1 MKIIAVA
8 NQKGGVG
15 KTTTAANLAACLAEA
30 GHETLLIDL
39 DPQANASS
47 ALGVAAL
54 EGRSLHGI
62 LTDEEGTRSLAEQI
76 QPTALERLY
85 IVTAELD
92 LAGCE
97 IQLAA
102 DEHRL
107 TRLRR
112 VLENYRASQP
122 PIDFILIDCPPSL
135 GVLMTNAL
143 AAADSVLVPLQCEYL
158 ALEGLAKILEMIE
171 RIKQISGNTALVLE
185 GIVLTMYDARTN
197 LSHEVVTSV
206 RSHLGAKVFET
217 IIPRS
222 VRLGEAPSHGKSI
235 IAYDPSGIGAQS
247 YRELAREFLKRQHCN
262 EATGN
267 MEPDQLLRCRRSIT
281 SGYLPEGVHDDDSG
295 TRLARAV
302 GDQSETGNAL
312 GTAAG
317 VS

>member
-15 KTTTAANLAACLAEA
+15 KTTTAVNLAACLAEL

-47 ALGVAAL
+47 AVGMAAV
-54 EGRSLHGI
+54 EGRSLFSV
-62 LTDEEGTRSLAEQI
+62 LTDEGGTRSLAEQI
-76 QPTALERLY
+76 QPTSIERLH

-112 VLENYRASQP
+112 VLQNYRASEP
-122 PIDFILIDCPPSL
+122 AIKYVLIDCPPSL

-171 RIKQISGNTALVLE
+171 RIKQVSGNAALELE

-206 RSHLGAKVFET
+206 RSHLGTKVFET

-235 IAYDPSGIGAQS
+235 IDYDPVGAGAQS
-247 YRELAREFLKRQHCN
+247 YRALAQEFVCRQ
-262 EATGN
+262 T
-267 MEPDQLLRCRRSIT
+267 
-281 SGYLPEGVHDDDSG
+281 
-295 TRLARAV
+295 
-302 GDQSETGNAL
+302 
-312 GTAAG
+312 
-317 VS
+317 

>member
-15 KTTTAANLAACLAEA
+15 KTTTTVNLAAALAEA
-30 GHETLLIDL
+30 GRRVLVIDL

-47 ALGVAAL
+47 ALGVTATP
-54 EGRSLHGI
+54 GRSLHSI
-62 LTDEEGTRSLAEQI
+62 LTGDENARSFTEQI
-76 QPTALERLY
+76 QPTSTENLS

-112 VLENYRASQP
+112 VLEQYRAGQP
-122 PIDFILIDCPPSL
+122 PIDFVLIDCPPSL

-171 RIKQISGNTALVLE
+171 RIKQVSGNSALALE

-197 LSHEVVTSV
+197 LSQQVVTDV
-206 RSHLGAKVFET
+206 RGYLGQKVFET

-222 VRLGEAPSHGKSI
+222 IRLGEAPGHGKTI
-235 IAYDPSGIGAQS
+235 IAYDPTGMGAQS
-247 YRELAREFLKRQHCN
+247 YRELAREFIARQ
-262 EATGN
+262 G
-267 MEPDQLLRCRRSIT
+267 
-281 SGYLPEGVHDDDSG
+281 
-295 TRLARAV
+295 
-302 GDQSETGNAL
+302 
-312 GTAAG
+312 
-317 VS
+317 

>member
-1 MKIIAVA
+1 MKIIALA

-15 KTTTAANLAACLAEA
+15 KTTTAVNLAACLAEA
-30 GHETLLIDL
+30 GREVLLIDL

-47 ALGVAAL
+47 ALGLEAT
-54 EGRSLHGI
+54 EGRSLYGV
-62 LTDEEGTRSLAEQI
+62 LTDHDGTRSLAEQI
-76 QPTALERLY
+76 QPTSLAHLH

-107 TRLRR
+107 IRLRR
-112 VLENYRASQP
+112 VLEDYRASAP
-122 PIDFILIDCPPSL
+122 PVEFVLIDCPPSL

-158 ALEGLAKILEMIE
+158 ALEGLAKILQMIE
-171 RIKQISGNTALVLE
+171 RIKQVSGNEALQLE

-206 RSHLGAKVFET
+206 REHLGDKVFKT

-222 VRLGEAPSHGKSI
+222 VRLGEAPSHGRAI
-235 IAYDPSGIGAQS
+235 VEYDPTGAGAES
-247 YRELAREFLKRQHCN
+247 YRQLAREFIKRQK
-262 EATGN
+262 
-267 MEPDQLLRCRRSIT
+267 
-281 SGYLPEGVHDDDSG
+281 
-295 TRLARAV
+295 
-302 GDQSETGNAL
+302 
-312 GTAAG
+312 
-317 VS
+317 

>member
-15 KTTTAANLAACLAEA
+15 KTTTSVNLAACLADA
-30 GHETLLIDL
+30 GREVLLIDL

-47 ALGVAAL
+47 AIGAEVAD
-54 EGRSLHGI
+54 GRSLYGV
-62 LTDEEGTRSLAEQI
+62 LTDMSGTRSLAEQI
-76 QPTALERLY
+76 QPSSIERLHV
-85 IVTAELD
+85 VTAELD

-112 VLENYRASQP
+112 VMENYRASQP
-122 PIDFILIDCPPSL
+122 AIEFVVIDCPPSL

-171 RIKQISGNTALVLE
+171 RIKQISGNSALELE
-185 GIVLTMYDARTN
+185 GIVMTMYDARTN
-197 LSHEVVTSV
+197 LSHEVVKSV
-206 RSHLGAKVFET
+206 RDHLGHKVFNT

-222 VRLGEAPSHGKSI
+222 VRLGEAPSYGKSI
-235 IAYDPSGIGAQS
+235 IHYDPSGVGAQS
-247 YRELAREFLKRQHCN
+247 YRELAREFLSRQ
-262 EATGN
+262 G
-267 MEPDQLLRCRRSIT
+267 
-281 SGYLPEGVHDDDSG
+281 
-295 TRLARAV
+295 
-302 GDQSETGNAL
+302 
-312 GTAAG
+312 
-317 VS
+317 

>member
-1 MKIIAVA
+1 MKIIAIA

-15 KTTTAANLAACLAEA
+15 KTTTTVNLAAALAEA
-30 GHETLLIDL
+30 GHQILVIDL

-47 ALGVAAL
+47 ALGVPVTA
-54 EGRSLHGI
+54 GRSLHAI
-62 LTDEEGTRSLAEQI
+62 LTGDESAGSLAEHI
-76 QPTALERLY
+76 QPTSTERLS
-85 IVTAELD
+85 IITAELD

-112 VLENYRASQP
+112 VLESYRATQP
-122 PIDFILIDCPPSL
+122 PVEFILIDCPPSL

-171 RIKQISGNTALVLE
+171 RIKQVSGNGSLLLE

-197 LSHEVVTSV
+197 LSQQVVTDV
-206 RSHLGAKVFET
+206 RGYLGRKVFET

-222 VRLGEAPSHGKSI
+222 IRLGEAPGHGKSVL
-235 IAYDPSGIGAQS
+235 AYDPSGAGAQS
-247 YRELAREFLKRQHCN
+247 YRELAREFLSRQ
-262 EATGN
+262 
-267 MEPDQLLRCRRSIT
+267 S
-281 SGYLPEGVHDDDSG
+281 
-295 TRLARAV
+295 
-302 GDQSETGNAL
+302 
-312 GTAAG
+312 
-317 VS
+317 

>member
-1 MKIIAVA
+1 MKIIAIA

-15 KTTTAANLAACLAEA
+15 KTTTAVNLAACLAET
-30 GHETLLIDL
+30 GRETLLIDL

-47 ALGVAAL
+47 SLGVAVT

-62 LTDEEGTRSLAEQI
+62 LTDTEGVRSLAEQI
-76 QPTALERLY
+76 QPTGIEHLG
-85 IVTAELD
+85 IITAEID

-112 VLENYRASQP
+112 VLANYRASQP
-122 PIDFILIDCPPSL
+122 AVEFVLIDCPPSL

-158 ALEGLAKILEMIE
+158 ALEGLAKILQMIE
-171 RIKQISGNTALVLE
+171 KIKHISGNGSMALE

-206 RSHLGAKVFET
+206 REHLGQKVFNT

-235 IAYDPSGIGAQS
+235 IDYDPSGVGAQS
-247 YRELAREFLKRQHCN
+247 YRELAREFIERQN
-262 EATGN
+262 PPA
-267 MEPDQLLRCRRSIT
+267 
-281 SGYLPEGVHDDDSG
+281 
-295 TRLARAV
+295 
-302 GDQSETGNAL
+302 
-312 GTAAG
+312 
-317 VS
+317 